1 MSTTATSCVVYGR
14 VTNLAALAGAGGVS
28 PDAKAETIVARAYEA
43 RGERILDELQGEW
56 SVVLRKPDGSGL
68 AAADCLGGRPLHYRV
83 APQGT
88 IEFAGEVK
96 ELVRDHNRVPAVDRA
111 ALAHW
116 LARRPLPRGSTLFD
130 GIRRLPAGH
139 LLRLGR
145 SRAAPERWWAPRY
158 SPPPRLDRREA
169 AAMLDEGMEAAV
181 GRATAFAD
189 KPAVMLSGGFDSLA
203 VTAFANPATGTRSAY
218 SGIFPGQREV
228 DESERIYRA
237 ARAQGL
243 ELTTIEYDEGS
254 PFEAAAEFASTWAL
268 PQATPNGFVWGPLF
282 ARAARDDVDVLLDGE
297 GGDELFGCSPPL
309 IADRLLAGRLR
320 AAVALARSLPGHS
333 AARSR
338 EWTKRA
344 LRLYGV
350 RDGLPPWLH
359 RLARQFGRATGP
371 VAPAWM
377 TADARALLTVDDD
390 LAWKRLDGPR
400 WWAALVRS
408 LIDFPDARGS
418 ADELRRGAAMHG
430 VGRRHPWRDRE
441 LIELILALPPEHA
454 FDAAADRPLAREAL
468 RSRLDP
474 TLLKSYPK
482 TFFNRLLNDGLNVT
496 DRARIED
503 VIAHP
508 PEPLAAMIDG
518 NELRRSLRVPGGVAS
533 GWGAALWPFLSAAI
547 WLSEA

>member
-1 MSTTATSCVVYGR
+1 MSATATSCVLFGR

-28 PDAKAETIVARAYEA
+28 PDGGAETIVARAYEA
-43 RGERILDELQGEW
+43 LGERIFHELQGEW
-56 SVVLRKPDGSGL
+56 SVVLRTPDGDGL
-68 AAADCLGGRPLHYRV
+68 AATDSLGGRPLHYRV

-88 IEFAGEVK
+88 IQFAGEVK
-96 ELVRDHNRVPAVDRA
+96 ELVRDHGQVAAVDRA

-145 SRAAPERWWAPRY
+145 TRMAPERWWAPQY
-158 SPPPRLDRREA
+158 SPPAKLDRSEA
-169 AAMLDEGMEAAV
+169 AAMLREGMEAAV
-181 GRATAFAD
+181 GRAAAFAD
-189 KPAVMLSGGFDSLA
+189 TRAVMLSGGFDSLA
-203 VTAFANPATGTRSAY
+203 VTAFANPAAGTSNAY
-218 SGIFPGQREV
+218 SMIFPGLPEV
-228 DESERIYRA
+228 DEAERIRRA

-243 ELTTIEYDEGS
+243 ELRAIEYSEAS
-254 PFEAAAEFASTWAL
+254 PLEAAAEFASAWAL
-268 PQATPNGFVWGPLF
+268 PQASPNGFVWRPLF
-282 ARAARDDVDVLLDGE
+282 AHAARDGVEALLDGE
-297 GGDELFGCSPPL
+297 GGDELFGCSPSL

-338 EWTKRA
+338 KWTKRA

-350 RDGLPPWLH
+350 RDGLPVWLH

-371 VAPAWM
+371 VAPSWL
-377 TADARALLTVDDD
+377 TADARALLTVDHD

-430 VGRRHPWRDRE
+430 LGRRHPWRDRE

-454 FDAAADRPLAREAL
+454 FNAAADRPLAREAL
-468 RSRLDP
+468 RGRLDA
-474 TLLKSYPK
+474 TLLKSHPK
-482 TFFNRLLNDGLNVT
+482 PFFNRLLNDGLSGT
-496 DRARIED
+496 DRARLED
-503 VIAHP
+503 VLAHP
-508 PEPLAAMIDG
+508 PEPVAAMIDV
-518 NELRRSLRVPGGVAS
+518 NEVRRSLRVQGGIAS